1 MEPLAYRLQTILMP
15 YLTVLGWQ
23 NSATYSS
30 VIVYNIYWIVVGG
43 WFLVQLFLEKKGKYP
58 FMKASSRA
66 LQGSGDSLERGTV
79 TGTGDPRPAGG
90 VLSEKELDTGVV
102 VTVS

>member
-1 MEPLAYRLQTILMP
+1 MS

-30 VIVYNIYWIVVGG
+30 VIVYNAYWIVVGV
-43 WFLVQLFLEKKGKYP
+43 WFLVQLFLEKKGRYP
-58 FMKASSRA
+58 FMKASSPRA
-66 LQGSGDSLERGTV
+66 SQGTEGSMEHGTV
-79 TGTGDPRPAGG
+79 GIAGPRPAGG
-90 VLSEKELDTGVV
+90 VLSEKELDTGVI